1 MCVCVCVKTCQESLC
16 SRAPTR
22 SCTHNLSIASPTPNP
37 LHHHHATRG
46 DVRGGVFQRR
56 ASRMSAL
63 CRCPAGGA
71 DSLSYPA
78 TCRHGLS
85 RRSRGNERS
94 HGVLDGQS
102 VPVIPLSCRRPRRIR
117 PSCVILPRKSLARIQ
132 PPPADRTS
140 PVRIR
145 DRSRFHAILM
155 THVSDFHGQRASADW
170 VLHGYI
176 TDCLQTQFA
185 RVNSRFVFV
194 LWLR

>member
-1 MCVCVCVKTCQESLC
+1 MQPRSDQELYPQPLDRKSDAQ
-16 SRAPTR
+16 SVAPPPR
-22 SCTHNLSIASPTPNP
+22 HP
-37 LHHHHATRG
+37 
-46 DVRGGVFQRR
+46 RR
-56 ASRMSAL
+56 CPGWSFSEKGKSNV